1 MPLDDTET
9 DALVIG
15 AGVSGLT
22 TAICLADAGM
32 RVHIWTAE
40 PPQATTSVAAGA
52 VWGPYLVE
60 PIDQVRVW
68 SARTLEVLRQLA
80 EDPRTGVR

>member
-1 MPLDDTET
+1 MSRTGL

-22 TAICLADAGM
+22 TATCLAEAGL
-32 RVHIWTAE
+32 RVQIWAAE

-52 VWGPYLVE
+52 MWGPYLVE
-60 PIDQVRVW
+60 PIDRVRVW
-68 SARTLEVLRQLA
+68 SAQTLDVLRKLVSCA
-80 EDPRTGVR
+80 